1 MVFDKLEMNGQGRS
15 GRQKDGQINTKNNLD
30 DF

>member
-1 MVFDKLEMNGQGRS
+1 MVFDKLEMNGQGHS
-15 GRQKDGQINTKNNLD
+15 GRQKDGQINKKNNLD